1 MGCCFFGDEGVM
13 MRESPR
19 NRRLRNDRRALE
31 KLRAESTIFDFRAV
45 GGAWDKYVVRFY
57 GKGLYWHS
65 ASKVL
70 LRELHEVRIG
80 LSASYPRMMP
90 DLSWSSPVFHPNVS
104 SSGVVCLGG
113 YGTYWV
119 PSLSL
124 DELCVMLWDMVRY
137 QNYDIESPYNRDA
150 ALWAKE
156 QTEYALPVDPRP
168 LRNLVARRVENSA
181 RRGSCEGDFRADRAP
196 GSPSSSSDDVL
207 VIDGESGECAGEGEE
222 IVEAEVVEVNPV
234 EDQRLEDQDIIFLD

>member
-1 MGCCFFGDEGVM
+1 

-19 NRRLRNDRRALE
+19 SRRLRNDRRALE

-45 GGAWDKYVVRFY
+45 GGASDKYTVRFY
-57 GKGLYWHS
+57 GKGLYWQS
-65 ASKVL
+65 ASNVL
-70 LRELHEVRIG
+70 IRELHEVRIA

-90 DLSWSSPVFHPNVS
+90 DLSWTSPIFHPNVS

-150 ALWAKE
+150 AFWAKE
-156 QTEYALPVDPRP
+156 QEEYALPVDPRP
-168 LRNLVARRVENSA
+168 LRNLVARRVDDFRRCGGAGSRSNSA
-181 RRGSCEGDFRADRAP
+181 TGESQAAP
-196 GSPSSSSDDVL
+196 LNDVL
-207 VIDGESGECAGEGEE
+207 VIDDESTERG
-222 IVEAEVVEVNPV
+222 
-234 EDQRLEDQDIIFLD
+234 QRVGGGHRSRNRR